1 MTVVAIEKVEIF
13 LTLFATCR
21 VYILGD
27 IVGQSVNSH
36 GYQALSKGYD
46 NVKKFMHANDA
57 KSRVMSAMRDTN
69 AEFQRVGM
77 LNSQAKQFSSAHSVS
92 VDLNSVSKEVITEM
106 ARLPA
111 QVNIEIAD
119 EIRASIRAGDWP
131 KNKTESSRAIL
142 AVINDYINFVR
153 R

>member
-1 MTVVAIEKVEIF
+1 MA
-13 LTLFATCR
+13 
-21 VYILGD
+21 D
-27 IVGQSVNSH
+27 IVGKSVNSH

-46 NVKKFMHANDA
+46 NVKKFMYVSDA
-57 KSRVMSAMRDTN
+57 KSRVMSAMRVTN

-77 LNSQAKQFSSAHSVS
+77 LNSQARQFSSAHSVS
-92 VDLNSVSKEVITEM
+92 VELNSVSKNVITEM

-119 EIRASIRAGDWP
+119 EIRASIQAGNWP
-131 KNKTESSRAIL
+131 KNKTESSRAVL
-142 AVINDYINFVR
+142 SVINDYINFVR

>member
-1 MTVVAIEKVEIF
+1 MA
-13 LTLFATCR
+13 
-21 VYILGD
+21 D
-27 IVGQSVNSH
+27 IVGKSVNSH

-46 NVKKFMHANDA
+46 NVRKFMHVNDA
-57 KSRVMSAMRDTN
+57 KSRVMSAMHDSN
-69 AEFQRVGM
+69 AEYQHVGM
-77 LNSQAKQFSSAHSVS
+77 LNSQARQFSSAHSVS
-92 VDLNSVSKEVITEM
+92 VELNSVSKKVVTEM

-111 QVNIEIAD
+111 EVNIEIAD

-131 KNKTESSRAIL
+131 KNKAESSSAVL

>member
-1 MTVVAIEKVEIF
+1 MA
-13 LTLFATCR
+13 
-21 VYILGD
+21 D
-27 IVGQSVNSH
+27 IVGKSVNSH

-46 NVKKFMHANDA
+46 NVKKFMHVSDA

-69 AEFQRVGM
+69 AEFQSVGM
-77 LNSQAKQFSSAHSVS
+77 LNSQSLQFSSAHSVS
-92 VDLNSVSKEVITEM
+92 VELNSVSKNVITEM

-131 KNKTESSRAIL
+131 KNKTESSRAVL
-142 AVINDYINFVR
+142 SVINDYINFVKR
-153 R
+153 

>member
-1 MTVVAIEKVEIF
+1 M
-13 LTLFATCR
+13 
-21 VYILGD
+21 
-27 IVGQSVNSH
+27 
-36 GYQALSKGYD
+36 SK
-46 NVKKFMHANDA
+46 N
-57 KSRVMSAMRDTN
+57 
-69 AEFQRVGM
+69 
-77 LNSQAKQFSSAHSVS
+77 
-92 VDLNSVSKEVITEM
+92 VITEM

>member
-1 MTVVAIEKVEIF
+1 MA
-13 LTLFATCR
+13 
-21 VYILGD
+21 D
-27 IVGQSVNSH
+27 IVGKSVNSH

-46 NVKKFMHANDA
+46 NVKKFMYVNDA
-57 KSRVMSAMRDTN
+57 KSRVMTAMRDTN

-77 LNSQAKQFSSAHSVS
+77 LNSQTRQFSSAHSVS
-92 VDLNSVSKEVITEM
+92 VELNSVSKNVITEM

-131 KNKTESSRAIL
+131 KNKIESSRAVL
-142 AVINDYINFVR
+142 SVINDYINFVR